1 MIQISRY
8 LMNVPLNLH
17 WTSTTAAIDVSFPR
31 LLFATHRYAP
41 LSTRLALVIAN
52 CFFSSEKPILE
63 LLLMS
68 DPSFVHDRVGNGYP
82 VALQCNVTLSPSVF
96 VTLLGWMVISLLST
110 IVKQLQWTLAT
121 LTISAN
127 IFLNSTIQWL
137 FMFTA
142 ETAEPIEMN
151 CKTKMT
157 VFSRLLSSLSTE

>member
-31 LLFATHRYAP
+31 LLFATQRYAP

-52 CFFSSEKPILE
+52 CFFSAEKLILE

-68 DPSFVHDRVGNGYP
+68 DPSLVHDRVGNGYP
-82 VALQCNVTLSPSVF
+82 VALQCNVTFSPSVF
-96 VTLLGWMVISLLST
+96 VTLLGWVVISLLST

-142 ETAEPIEMN
+142 DTAEPIEMT